1 MNKTQLLFHV
11 AGSRNL
17 GLGHIYRSLTIADL
31 FPLSK
36 EQIKFCCREEDYG
49 YCKKIIGDIYQIDTY
64 KEESFFEYLA
74 ENIPYCI
81 VNDIL
86 ETSENFMQNLK
97 SLKIKI
103 INFEDIGPG
112 SKYADLAI
120 NELFDEPLN
129 QFSNTVWGH
138 KYYLLRQEFFSAKK
152 HRFSDKVKSILI
164 TFGGTDQNNLTAKVL
179 DDIWKICL
187 EHQIEIKIVTG
198 GGYFYKDDLEDKISF
213 LQSQKLKITFE
224 HHSGLISSIMEKCQ
238 LAITSNGRTI
248 YELAHLNIPSIV
260 FSHHE
265 RETTH
270 LFAQQ
275 KNGFFPMGL
284 YDKNSSENLT
294 DLIPKLIIDRAFR
307 SEAFNKIEKNLFSGN
322 KIRVKNLLNSVLK
335 MES

>member
-112 SKYADLAI
+112 SKYADLVI

-213 LQSQKLKITFE
+213 LQSQKLKISFE

>member
-1 MNKTQLLFHV
+1 MNKIQLLFHV
-11 AGSRNL
+11 AGSRAL

-31 FPLSK
+31 YPLFK

-49 YCKKIIGDIYQIDTY
+49 YCEKIIGDSYKIDTY
-64 KEESFFEYLA
+64 KDEGFFEYIA
-74 ENIPYCI
+74 ENTPYCI

-86 ETSENFMQNLK
+86 ETSESFMQNLK
-97 SLKIKI
+97 SLEIKI
-103 INFEDIGPG
+103 INFEDIGLG
-112 SKYADLAI
+112 SQYADLVI

-138 KYYLLRQEFFSAKK
+138 KYYLLRQEFFNAKK
-152 HRFSDKVKSILI
+152 HIFSDKVESILI
-164 TFGGTDQNNLTAKVL
+164 TFGGTDQNNLTARVL

-187 EHQIEIKIVTG
+187 AHQIEINIVTG
-198 GGYFYKDDLEDKISF
+198 GGYLYKDDLEDKISF
-213 LQSQKLKITFE
+213 LKSQKLKITFE

-248 YELAHLNIPSIV
+248 YELAHLKIPSIV

-265 RETTH
+265 REITH

-275 KNGFFPMGL
+275 NNGFFPLGL
-284 YDKNSSENLT
+284 YDKNSSKNLT
-294 DLIPKLIIDRAFR
+294 NLTSKLIRDRTFR

-335 MES
+335 RES

>member
-1 MNKTQLLFHV
+1 M
-11 AGSRNL
+11 

-86 ETSENFMQNLK
+86 ETSENFMLNLK

-112 SKYADLAI
+112 SKYADLVI